1 MNTIA
6 RNRITELNDN
16 LRHTYWGGKIMTTEG
31 INQLPESTQIAIFRA
46 VSEFDDFRE
55 ENDPH
60 GEHDFGQVMVDGHTC
75 FWKIDYYDN
84 RMEFGSEDPSN
95 PNITTRVLTILLAS
109 EY

>member
-46 VSEFDDFRE
+46 VSEFNDFRK

-60 GEHDFGQVMVDGHTC
+60 GEHDFGQVVVDGNTC
-75 FWKIDYYDN
+75 FWKIDYYAPD
-84 RMEFGSEDPSN
+84 MEHGSEDPAD
-95 PNITTRVLTILLAS
+95 PEHTRRVLTIMLAS
-109 EY
+109 EW